1 MLFSSIRTKLICILM
16 ILGAIPLL
24 VVGAVSYHS
33 AANALL
39 VQTRQQL
46 DKVAQKTAQQVDHF
60 FDAAQKDIDLLSK
73 FPFIQLTFLQFEFN
87 QRLDTSQRLLAD
99 YFQSNPNYNGI
110 YLVNLAG
117 KTILSVTGDQ
127 DDSLPDFSGADW
139 FAKTLETGRFL
150 SDLQFS
156 NHRSSKVVMLGK
168 IVYDFENPDKI
179 VGVLAFDLKKY
190 AFVDYVASLRI
201 GEKGYAFLIH
211 KNGFLIYHPDKEID
225 SETDIQALSDHRFQT
240 HINNMM
246 DGKKGFGNYTHDHA
260 EKFIVYLPCTLMN
273 WSIGVTVFKSELMAD
288 IHTFRNQIIS
298 FIMIIIGLFLPV
310 SFLFIKS
317 LTRPI
322 LQLIK
327 GAEAIGKGDLD
338 QRIEIKS
345 NDELSAVAREFNKM
359 VATLKKNM
367 KEIVDLKTFMEDI
380 FRNVSSGIITVDEA
394 GQISSINQSAQ
405 TMLGYGHRETSGTDG
420 FRPCEPVQQVV
431 DLLKHSMKSGENTR
445 DHELKL
451 ARSDDKA
458 SCVEI
463 NTSQLT
469 DQSGG
474 LIGAIADIRDI
485 TRRKRME
492 ELMVRVDKLASL
504 GQLSAGMAHEIR
516 NPLAGM
522 KTSLQVLAERARTD
536 AEQILIS
543 GVLSEINRLNTIV
556 SDLLRFS
563 RPSPPLPAPVNVK
576 NILEKTIGMV
586 KEKLK
591 KSDIRLICRYD
602 KDLSF
607 AMADQEQ
614 MHQVF
619 LNLILNSLTAMEA
632 GGELTITAGN
642 VRNEEQIKTK
652 LTQKDPDFAMYR
664 AGFVEIRFK
673 DTGHGISKEALP
685 RVFDPF
691 FSTSP
696 KGTGLG
702 LSIVH
707 KLLEKNKGYIFIDS
721 VVQQGTQVRLLL
733 PASDKKQTG
742 DR

>member
-60 FDAAQKDIDLLSK
+60 FDVAQKDIDLLSK
-73 FPFIQLTFLQFEFN
+73 FPFIQLIFLQFEFN
-87 QRLDTSQRLLAD
+87 QCLDTSQRLLAD
-99 YFQSNPNYNGI
+99 YFQNNRNYNGI

-139 FAKTLETGRFL
+139 FIKTLETGRYL

-168 IVYDFENPDKI
+168 IVYDFENSDQI
-179 VGVLAFDLKKY
+179 VGVLAFDLKKS

-201 GEKGYAFLIH
+201 GEKGYAFLIQ
-211 KNGFLIYHPDKEID
+211 KNGFLIYHPDKKIGFK
-225 SETDIQALSDHRFQT
+225 TDIQALSDNRFRT
-240 HINNMM
+240 YIDNMTA
-246 DGKKGFGNYTHDHA
+246 GKKGYGNYSHEHA
-260 EKFIVYLPCTLMN
+260 EKFIVYLPCTLVD

-288 IHTFRNQIIS
+288 IHKFRNQIIS
-298 FIMIIIGLFLPV
+298 FIVIIIGLFLPV

-338 QRIEIKS
+338 QRIVIKS

-367 KEIVDLKTFMEDI
+367 KEILDLKTFMEDI
-380 FRNVSSGIITVDEA
+380 FRNVSSGIITVDET
-394 GQISSINQSAQ
+394 GKISSINQSAQ
-405 TMLGYGHRETSGTDG
+405 TMLGYVHKKESGSDDS
-420 FRPCEPVQQVV
+420 RPCEPVQQVV
-431 DLLKHSMKSGENTR
+431 DLLKHSMKSGKDTR

-451 ARSDDKA
+451 ASSDDKV

-522 KTSLQVLAERARTD
+522 KTSLQVLAERTCTD

-543 GVLSEINRLNTIV
+543 GILYEINRLNNIV

-563 RPSPPLPAPVNVK
+563 RPSPPLPEPVDVK
-576 NILEKTIGMV
+576 NILEKTIGMI
-586 KEKLK
+586 KEKLR
-591 KSDIRLICRYD
+591 KSNIHLICRYD
-602 KDLSF
+602 KDLSL

-614 MHQVF
+614 IHQVF
-619 LNLILNSLTAMEA
+619 LNLILNSLTAMEK
-632 GGELTITAGN
+632 GGELTISAGDVSN
-642 VRNEEQIKTK
+642 GEKIKIK
-652 LTQKDPDFAMYR
+652 LTQKDPDFATDGAR
-664 AGFVEIRFK
+664 FVEIRFK
-673 DTGHGISKEALP
+673 DTGHGISKENLS
-685 RVFDPF
+685 RVFNPF

-721 VVQQGTQVRLLL
+721 VVQQGTQVQLLL
-733 PASDKKQTG
+733 PASDKQQTG